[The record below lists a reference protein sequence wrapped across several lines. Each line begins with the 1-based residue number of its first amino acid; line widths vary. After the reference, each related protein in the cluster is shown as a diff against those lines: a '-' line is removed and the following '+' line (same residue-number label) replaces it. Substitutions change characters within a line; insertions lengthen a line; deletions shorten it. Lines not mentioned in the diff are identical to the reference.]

1 MREHSDWLIV
11 ILGSQS
17 GQIFYSAII
26 FTSNGRTWVQMYV
39 EIAKKVHILA
49 PTDEN
54 IKQVIYLKS
63 TKIGRQILKLF
74 HKLYFILR
82 TDSCDERRVY
92 KRDKSRICPHEYMN
106 QV

>member
-17 GQIFYSAII
+17 GQIFYSAIF
-26 FTSNGRTWVQMYV
+26 FTSNGRTWVQMYRKMYLKDM

-54 IKQVIYLKS
+54 IKQVIIYLKS
-63 TKIGRQILKLF
+63 T
-74 HKLYFILR
+74 
-82 TDSCDERRVY
+82 
-92 KRDKSRICPHEYMN
+92 
-106 QV
+106 